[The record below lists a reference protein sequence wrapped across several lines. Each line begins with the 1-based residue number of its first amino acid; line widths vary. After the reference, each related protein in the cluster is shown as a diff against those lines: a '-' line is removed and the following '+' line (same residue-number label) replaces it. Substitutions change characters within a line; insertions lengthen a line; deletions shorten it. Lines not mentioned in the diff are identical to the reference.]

1 LQPLHSFNKPTI
13 GTTVLDV
20 APDRFVQCVLF
31 HHQET
36 GTMKYRK
43 PLASI
48 AVGMLLSGQVL
59 AQDENG
65 LPLVPL
71 PSIFDFTGGSGWGV
85 ALGAGTEYETAYDGS
100 DEYEAELEP
109 AGAIQW
115 REGKHL
121 LFWEGTELGWR
132 GLVADE
138 WLLQAGLRNEPGLEP
153 EDSDEGRLKG
163 FEKRDSHL
171 VGFLEARRAIGA
183 DWRNWVAARAM
194 GGESGFGWLGVLAA
208 GHRFGSAL
216 DGTGSEIYAFTTFGT
231 ADFITKDFG
240 VTAADAVGSGFM
252 PTELAGGYRSF
263 GLQLVHRR
271 NLTPSIQ
278 LIAQAGAEFYSRDIQ
293 RSPVARK
300 DYETEVGLAIVYR
313 F

>member
-1 LQPLHSFNKPTI
+1 M
-13 GTTVLDV
+13 
-20 APDRFVQCVLF
+20 R
-31 HHQET
+31 
-36 GTMKYRK
+36 YRK
-43 PLASI
+43 AMVAMVS
-48 AVGMLLSGQVL
+48 GMLISGGVL
-59 AQDENG
+59 AQDESG

-85 ALGAGTEYETAYDGS
+85 VLGAGVEYETAYDGS
-100 DEYEAELEP
+100 DEYEAEVEP

-115 REGKHL
+115 RNEKQL
-121 LFWEGTELGWR
+121 FFWEGTELGWR
-132 GLVADE
+132 GLVSDA
-138 WLLQAGLRNEPGLEP
+138 WLLQAGLRNEPGLDP
-153 EDSDEGRLKG
+153 GDSEKGWLEG

-183 DWRNWVAARAM
+183 DWRNWAAARVM

-208 GHRFGSAL
+208 GHRFGSAV

-240 VTAADAVGSGFM
+240 VTAADTVGSGLM
-252 PTELAGGYRSF
+252 QTELASGYRSF

-271 NLTPSIQ
+271 NLTTKIQ
-278 LIAQAGAEFYSRDIQ
+278 LIAQAGAELYSRDIQ
-293 RSPVARK
+293 RSAVARK
-300 DYETEVGLAIVYR
+300 DYETEVGLALVYR